1 MSPSWPSQALAIST
15 LAIVMVMSYLIP
27 RILRFGG
34 TYPPNRSMSMAEGLT
49 TTSYA
54 ILGLLAVKPWTTYEL
69 AQQMK
74 RAVGQFW
81 PRAESNLY
89 AEPKKLVAL
98 GLATASQEK
107 VGNRP
112 RTALHHHRP
121 RAGRRW
127 PTWMPDAGGG
137 AGARV
142 RGAAQGLLR
151 RARVQ
156 GRPPGHHRERPGVD
170 RGADGRHRRHPPGVP
185 RRARAR
191 SPSACRGSSCP
202 GSSSRSSPSI
212 VGRWA
217 EWAAERGRGRGPTT
231 SGTRTPDWP
240 TLEAMAVDADDYLRR
255 AAERRRTAE
264 EATS

>member
-1 MSPSWPSQALAIST
+1 
-15 LAIVMVMSYLIP
+15 
-27 RILRFGG
+27 
-34 TYPPNRSMSMAEGLT
+34 MAEGLT

-54 ILGLLAVKPWTTYEL
+54 ILGLLGVRPWTTYEL

-112 RTALHHHRP
+112 RTLYTITPEGRQAL
-121 RAGRRW
+121 AEW
-127 PTWMPDAGGG
+127 IPDAGGG

-142 RGAAQGLLR
+142 RAAAQGLLR

-156 GRPPGHHRERPGVD
+156 GRPPGRHRGRPDVD
-170 RGADGRHRRHPPGVP
+170 RGAAWRPPSSSPRVPAGPGPVPRATAVDPPLRAVPEGVHPRRRPVGGVGGGGGRDVAGRHP
-185 RRARAR
+185 RRD
-191 SPSACRGSSCP
+191 SPTGPPWR
-202 GSSSRSSPSI
+202 
-212 VGRWA
+212 RWPPTP
-217 EWAAERGRGRGPTT
+217 RTT
-231 SGTRTPDWP
+231 SGGRPSVAGAAGDATPD
-240 TLEAMAVDADDYLRR
+240 AG
-255 AAERRRTAE
+255 
-264 EATS
+264 